1 MANAAYTAAAVGGT
15 LRNTQ
20 LNKSIG
26 HNKSGGTIT
35 YSVSFN
41 DLEPEISGALSESV
55 TVNYDNEDGL
65 DQIIA
70 IIPIIGKAD
79 GPVIQDMG
87 TTKEKKVS
95 VTLDV
100 VMLRSSRSSKPDGT
114 TIANSYKPTSTSYQ
128 ETKTESWSPS
138 TGSYNLSISWIYI

>member
-1 MANAAYTAAAVGGT
+1 M
-15 LRNTQ
+15 
-20 LNKSIG
+20 
-26 HNKSGGTIT
+26 
-35 YSVSFN
+35 SFN

-100 VMLRSSRSSKPDGT
+100 VMLKGSRSSKPDGT
-114 TIANSYKPTSTSYQ
+114 TVANSYKPTSTSYQ